1 MAVKIGF
8 SYVVPEF
15 MVVNTLVPLV
25 GSLKY
30 SVVAVA
36 WDPSF
41 VFSVESSAVAVP
53 VSSLVAIALVKSFV
67 IDPVKTFMPVVDGR
81 TW

>member
-25 GSLKY
+25 GLLKY
-30 SVVAVA
+30 SFVVVS
-36 WDPSF
+36 WDPSL
-41 VFSVESSAVAVP
+41 VFSVKTSAVMP
-53 VSSLVAIALVKSFV
+53 VRALVAIALVKSFV
-67 IDPVKTFMPVVDGR
+67 IDPVKTFMPVVDG
-81 TW
+81 

>member
-1 MAVKIGF
+1 MKIGF

-15 MVVNTLVPLV
+15 MVVNILVPLV
-25 GSLKY
+25 GLLKY
-30 SVVAVA
+30 SFVAVA
-36 WDPSF
+36 WDPSLL
-41 VFSVESSAVAVP
+41 FSVESSAVVVP
-53 VSSLVAIALVKSFV
+53 VRALVAIALVKSFV

>member
-25 GSLKY
+25 GLLKY
-30 SVVAVA
+30 SFVVSWNSSLVL
-36 WDPSF
+36 SM
-41 VFSVESSAVAVP
+41 ETSAVMP
-53 VSSLVAIALVKSFV
+53 VRALVAIALVKSFV

-81 TW
+81 TWW

>member
-30 SVVAVA
+30 SVVVS
-36 WDPSF
+36 WDPSL
-41 VFSVESSAVAVP
+41 VLSVETSAAMP
-53 VSSLVAIALVKSFV
+53 VRALLAIALVKSFV